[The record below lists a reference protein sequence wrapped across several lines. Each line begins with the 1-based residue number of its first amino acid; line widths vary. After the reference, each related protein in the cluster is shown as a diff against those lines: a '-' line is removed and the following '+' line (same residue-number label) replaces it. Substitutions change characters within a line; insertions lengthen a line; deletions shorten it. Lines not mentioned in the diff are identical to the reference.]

1 MATNYDETKKLEA
14 ELKYGDCWKT
24 KDPLPFWAYLM
35 LRYNKSSVP
44 CSANV
49 FKWGFWTK
57 EGFVEYESPVGERR
71 YLEKANL
78 KYNKNEG
85 E

>member
-1 MATNYDETKKLEA
+1 MSYEDKVRQEIER
-14 ELKYGDCWKT
+14 KYGDCWKT

-35 LRYNKSSVP
+35 LRYGKTSLP
-44 CSANV
+44 CCDGAH
-49 FKWGFWTK
+49 KWGFWCK
-57 EGFVEYESPVGERR
+57 EGFLDMNSPLGKRS

-78 KYNKNEG
+78 KYNKE

>member
-1 MATNYDETKKLEA
+1 
-14 ELKYGDCWKT
+14 
-24 KDPLPFWAYLM
+24 M

-44 CSANV
+44 CSASV